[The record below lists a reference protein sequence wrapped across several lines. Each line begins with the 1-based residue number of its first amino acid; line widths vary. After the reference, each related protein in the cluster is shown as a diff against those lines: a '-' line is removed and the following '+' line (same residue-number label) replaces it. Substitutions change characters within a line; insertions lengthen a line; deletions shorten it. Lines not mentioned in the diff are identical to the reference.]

1 MEKIKVAF
9 FLGCTVYTTVTMNNT
24 FVLNF
29 RISYHAIMAS
39 DTP

>member
-1 MEKIKVAF
+1 VKIENVD
-9 FLGCTVYTTVTMNNT
+9 LGYITVTMNNT

-29 RISYHAIMAS
+29 RMSYHAIMAS